1 MGKILGYPC
10 YKNFENFDKYSNLF
24 ALEIIVSYNNNNIE
38 IPLFANVCENKQ
50 NLIAQKAFDIFTSG
64 KYKNILKG
72 IYKC

>member
-50 NLIAQKAFDIFTSG
+50 NLI
-64 KYKNILKG
+64 
-72 IYKC
+72 